1 MLNENEIVDNFLNG
15 NHGLEFRK
23 HVANNFNS
31 RQIRLMF
38 MEHAGYSFEKSALI
52 AEWIVDG
59 TGYQEMCDA

>member
-1 MLNENEIVDNFLNG
+1 MEMEKQVIVNSFING
-15 NHGLEFRK
+15 NRIKIKNYCVKRYSARE
-23 HVANNFNS
+23 
-31 RQIRLMF
+31 IRLMF